1 MIFKKS
7 IPRASSES
15 KAISVQLNGG
25 LGNQLFQY
33 GAAFSQAKRLGVG
46 VVLDTS
52 LLGDPGSRDV
62 EMAGFVPESCFV
74 SGVNRRVP
82 TFKEDGFAY
91 QPGIETIEP
100 GTHLIGYF
108 QSWKYLHSAKDEIL
122 GAFRQRIPAA
132 DSLTDDDPFI
142 ALQVRRGD
150 YLNKEQLAF
159 HGICSFDYYEKALEI
174 SRSLVGNLPAVVFC
188 DDPEVA
194 LEFAALLPNAAADV
208 PPPGESPADT
218 LWRLS
223 QASGHVIANSSFGW
237 WASWLSSSST
247 VTIAPRPWFGNRSI
261 ETSDLLPPNWLTLD
275 RS

>member
-7 IPRASSES
+7 TPRASSEA

-25 LGNQLFQY
+25 LGNQLFQF
-33 GAAFSQAKRLGVG
+33 GAALTQAKRLGVG

-52 LLGDPGSRDV
+52 LLSFPGSRDV
-62 EMAGFVPESCFV
+62 EMSGFVPESSFV

-82 TFKEDGFAY
+82 TFKENGFAY
-91 QPGIETIEP
+91 QSGIEAIEP

-108 QSWKYLHSAKDEIL
+108 QSWKYCHSAKDEIL
-122 GAFRQRIPAA
+122 SAFRQSIP
-132 DSLTDDDPFI
+132 LIVPLRPDDPFI

-150 YLNKEQLAF
+150 YLNKKQLAL

-174 SRSLVGNLPAVVFC
+174 SRSLAGNLPAVVFC
-188 DDPEVA
+188 DDQEVA
-194 LEFAALLPNAAADV
+194 LEFAAKLPDTAADV
-208 PPPGESPADT
+208 PPEGESPADT

-223 QASGHVIANSSFGW
+223 HATGHVIANSSFGW
-237 WASWLSSSST
+237 WASWLSLSST

-261 ETSDLLPPNWLTLD
+261 ETSDLLPTNWLTLD